1 MKCYVLIPPQ
11 PAFKTPVAKTT
22 AGTNKSE
29 KTTPAKKSSTAQTSE
44 EASAR
49 PEFPRKIMQLDEDPD
64 SLDKTSK
71 DTRE

>member
-44 EASAR
+44 EAPAR